1 MSLEGWHTLRHRDFA
16 LTCGARFLVTIA
28 MHMQNVAI
36 GWFIY
41 DVTADAFAL
50 GLLGLAGLV
59 PALLL
64 ILLTGL
70 AADRID
76 RRLILIAS
84 SMVMTL
90 AGLSLLWH
98 VGGGASVVW
107 PVYLFII
114 LFSGARSFYNP
125 ASQALVPNLVPPGQL
140 ASAIAFTSGASQAAA
155 ITGPALGGLLYA
167 LDASLPFAVATA
179 CFVLAAGSAIAIRHR
194 SAPPPKE
201 PLSWR
206 SLLAGIEFAR
216 SRPVVLGA
224 ISLDMVAVMLGSVVA
239 LLPIFAKDILDVGPF
254 GLGLLR
260 SAPAVGALLM
270 AASLANRPFV
280 QRHSGARLF
289 QFVAIYGLATLCF
302 GLSENLYLSMACLV
316 VAGAADM
323 VSVVI
328 RHTLV
333 QAETADALRGR
344 VAAVNS
350 LFISTSGELGQLRAG
365 VVAGFFGAVPTVV
378 AGGLAAVGVAYLWAR
393 LFPQLRD
400 RDRLV
405 EEKPDPA
412 RA

>member
-1 MSLEGWHTLRHRDFA
+1 MSLEGWYTLKHRDFA
-16 LTCGARFLVTIA
+16 LTCGARFLVMLA

-41 DVTADAFAL
+41 DVTADPFAL
-50 GLLGLAGLV
+50 GLLGLAGLA

-76 RRLILIAS
+76 RRVVLIGS
-84 SMVMTL
+84 STAMSL
-90 AGLSLLWH
+90 AGLALLCQ
-98 VGGGASVVW
+98 VASGASMVW
-107 PVYLFII
+107 PVYLFVAV
-114 LFSGARSFYNP
+114 FSAARSFYNP
-125 ASQALVPNLVPPGQL
+125 ASQALVPNLVPANQL
-140 ASAIAFTSGASQAAA
+140 ANAIAFTSGASQAAA
-155 ITGPALGGLLYA
+155 ISGPALGGLLYA
-167 LDASLPFAVATA
+167 AEPRLPFLVATA
-179 CFVLAAGSAIAIRHR
+179 CFVLAATSAFAIRHR

-201 PLSWR
+201 PVSWR

-224 ISLDMVAVMLGSVVA
+224 ISLDMMAVMLGSVVA
-239 LLPIFAKDILDVGPF
+239 LLPIFAKDILHVGPW

-260 SAPAVGALLM
+260 SAPAIGALLM
-270 AASLANRPFV
+270 AAALANHPFV
-280 QRHSGARLF
+280 KRNSGPKLF
-289 QFVAIYGLATLCF
+289 QFVIIYGLATLCF
-302 GLSENLYLSMACLV
+302 GLSENLYLSIACLV

-333 QAETADALRGR
+333 QAETSDALRGR

-350 LFISTSGELGQLRAG
+350 LFTNTSGELGQLRAG
-365 VVAGFFGAVPTVV
+365 VIAGFFGSVPTVIF
-378 AGGLAAVGVAYLWAR
+378 GGLAAIGVAMLWAR
-393 LFPQLRD
+393 LFPDLRH
-400 RDRLV
+400 RDSLV
-405 EEKPDPA
+405 EEKPDAA